1 METRSRTQKKLAIW
15 QTENKNRNK
24 LDSLR
29 INETKITEYDPI
41 RMNIKYFFQ
50 IQQWTVSM
58 EIVIKAGHLK
68 HKTSVIQRNEDK
80 EKKR

>member
-1 METRSRTQKKLAIW
+1 
-15 QTENKNRNK
+15 
-24 LDSLR
+24 
-29 INETKITEYDPI
+29 
-41 RMNIKYFFQ
+41 MNIKYFFQ